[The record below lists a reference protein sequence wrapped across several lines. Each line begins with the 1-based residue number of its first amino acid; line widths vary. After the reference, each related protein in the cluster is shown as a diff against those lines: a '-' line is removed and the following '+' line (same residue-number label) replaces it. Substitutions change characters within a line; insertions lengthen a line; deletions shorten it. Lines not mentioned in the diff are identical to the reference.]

1 MTRIT
6 KGMHGIWG
14 SRLTFILAATG
25 SAVGLGNI
33 WKFPYI
39 TGENGGAAFVLI
51 YLACI
56 FAIGI
61 PIMMAEVMLGRK
73 MRLSPIHT
81 MRQVTIDQEAPGFFK
96 GVGWMGALAGFL
108 ILSFYSVIAGWTL
121 VYTGKMA
128 SGAFISASAS
138 DASTTFAN
146 LLASP
151 GLLLALHTLFM
162 VMTAV
167 VIARGVKQGLE
178 NAVRILMPLL
188 FIMLVLLLGYSLTT
202 PGFVDGLS
210 FLFDADFSKLTT
222 DSILVA
228 LGHAFFTLSLGMGA
242 IMAYGAYMPDHA
254 SLGRTVVIVGILD
267 TVVAL
272 VAGLVIFAVVFS
284 NGMEPGAG
292 PGLMF
297 QTLPLAFSGLPYGS
311 IIGTVFFA
319 LVVVAAWSSAIS
331 LAEPAVAW
339 AVESGLG
346 RGIATTLV
354 CGMAWVLGIATVLS
368 FNEWSS
374 YQFFV
379 TATSELGSKW
389 YLFTDVAT
397 LPTALADSLGPD
409 IVITGKT
416 FFDALDYVTANIM
429 LPVGG
434 LLIAVFVG
442 WFMSYSTVAKEAKI
456 KSLGLFNLWRF
467 MIRLVAPIAVLFVFV
482 NGLMP

>member
-61 PIMMAEVMLGRK
+61 PIMMGEVMLGRK

-81 MRQVTIDQEAPGFFK
+81 MRQVTMDQEAPGFFK
-96 GVGWMGALAGFL
+96 SVGWMGALAGFL

-128 SGAFISASAS
+128 SGVFVGA
-138 DASTTFAN
+138 DASLASETFSN

-151 GLLLALHTLFM
+151 TLLLGLHTAFM

-188 FIMLVLLLGYSLTT
+188 FVMLILLLGYGLTT

-210 FLFDADFSKLTT
+210 FLFSADFSKLTT
-222 DSILVA
+222 DSIVVA

-254 SLGRTVVIVGILD
+254 SLGKTVIIVAILD

-297 QTLPLAFSGLPYGS
+297 QTLPLAFSSLPYGS
-311 IIGTVFFA
+311 IIGTLFFA

-339 AVESGLG
+339 AVESGLS
-346 RGIATTLV
+346 RVLATSII
-354 CGMAWVLGIATVLS
+354 CGLAWLLGIATVFS
-368 FNEWSS
+368 FNEWAD

-379 TATSELGSKW
+379 TASSTLGSEW
-389 YLFTDVAT
+389 YFFTDVSL
-397 LPTALADSLGPD
+397 LPAALADSLGSD
-409 IVITGKT
+409 ITITGKT

-434 LLIAVFVG
+434 VLIAIFVG
-442 WFMSYSTVAKEAKI
+442 WFMSYSTVAKDAKV
-456 KSLGLFNLWRF
+456 KSLLLFNLWRF
-467 MIRLVAPIAVLFVFV
+467 MIRIVAPLAVLYVFI
-482 NGLMP
+482 NGLF